1 MLQITPIDRR
11 RSAVT
16 QIHTQLRDW
25 IVTGRSK
32 PGELMSE
39 PKLAER
45 FGLSRTPIREAI
57 KKLEEEGLL
66 DIYPQVGSVVAP
78 INVDVVRDSQFIRE
92 TLECRTIEL
101 AVAAATAS
109 DIVQL
114 RQIIK
119 DQQGMVKRLDR
130 EGFFISDDLFHE
142 ALMRMSGRRSAWRII
157 MMTKAQ
163 LDRVRYLSLEDNDW
177 LAMVLAE
184 HRDIV
189 GAVASHDAAKAVSA
203 MQTHLRTVLAAIDR
217 MVLAHPKYFT
227 ASTTPAEP
235 SAQAS

>member
-1 MLQITPIDRR
+1 MLQIIPIDRR
-11 RSAVT
+11 RSAVM

-66 DIYPQVGSVVAP
+66 DIFPQVGSVVAP

-101 AVAAATAS
+101 AVAAATAR
-109 DIVQL
+109 DIARL
-114 RQIIK
+114 RRLIK
-119 DQQGMVKRLDR
+119 EQRGLVERSDR
-130 EGFFISDDLFHE
+130 EGFFRSDDRFHE
-142 ALMRMSGRRSAWRII
+142 ALMQMSGRRSAWRIV
-157 MMTKAQ
+157 MTTKAQ

-177 LAMVLAE
+177 LAMVFGE
-184 HRDIV
+184 HCGIV
-189 GAVASHDAAKAVSA
+189 EAVASRDAARAVSA
-203 MQTHLRTVLAAIDR
+203 MQAHLRTVLAAIER
-217 MVLAHPKYFT
+217 MVLAHPEYFT
-227 ASTTPAEP
+227 ASTAQVGP
-235 SAQAS
+235 SVRAS

>member
-119 DQQGMVKRLDR
+119 DQQGMVKRLAR

-142 ALMRMSGRRSAWRII
+142 ALMRMSGRRSAWRI
-157 MMTKAQ
+157 
-163 LDRVRYLSLEDNDW
+163 
-177 LAMVLAE
+177 
-184 HRDIV
+184 
-189 GAVASHDAAKAVSA
+189 
-203 MQTHLRTVLAAIDR
+203 
-217 MVLAHPKYFT
+217 
-227 ASTTPAEP
+227 
-235 SAQAS
+235 

>member
-11 RSAVT
+11 KSAVM
-16 QIHTQLRDW
+16 QIHAQLRDW

-45 FGLSRTPIREAI
+45 FGLSRTPIREAV

-66 DIYPQVGSVVAP
+66 DIFPQVGSVVAP
-78 INVDVVRDSQFIRE
+78 INAEVVRDSQFIRE
-92 TLECRTIEL
+92 TLECRTVEL

-109 DIVQL
+109 DIAQL

-119 DQQGMVKRLDR
+119 HQQGLIKRSDK
-130 EGFFISDDLFHE
+130 EGFFKSDDHFHE
-142 ALMRMSGRRSAWRII
+142 TLMRMSGRRSAWRIV
-157 MMTKAQ
+157 MTTKAQ
-163 LDRVRYLSLEDNDW
+163 LDRVRYLSLEDNAW
-177 LAMVLAE
+177 LSMVFAE
-184 HRDIV
+184 HCEIV
-189 GAVASHDAAKAVSA
+189 EAVASRNAAKAVSA
-203 MQTHLRTVLAAIDR
+203 MQAHLRTVLAAIDR
-217 MVLAHPKYFT
+217 MVLAHPEYFT
-227 ASTTPAEP
+227 VPTTPAEP

>member
-1 MLQITPIDRR
+1 MLQVTPIDRR
-11 RSAVT
+11 RSAVI
-16 QIHTQLRDW
+16 QIHAQLRDW

-101 AVAAATAS
+101 TTAAATAS

-130 EGFFISDDLFHE
+130 EGFFISDDHFHE
-142 ALMRMSGRRSAWRII
+142 ALMRMSGRRSAWRIV

-177 LAMVLAE
+177 LAMVFAE
-184 HRDIV
+184 HREIV
-189 GAVASHDAAKAVSA
+189 GAVASRNAAKAVSA

-217 MVLAHPKYFT
+217 MVLARPEYFT
-227 ASTTPAEP
+227 VPTTPTEP
-235 SAQAS
+235 SARVS

>member
-45 FGLSRTPIREAI
+45 FGLSRTPIREAV

-189 GAVASHDAAKAVSA
+189 GAVASQNAAKAVSA

-217 MVLAHPKYFT
+217 MVLAHPEYFT
-227 ASTTPAEP
+227 APATQAGT
-235 SAQAS
+235 SAQAL